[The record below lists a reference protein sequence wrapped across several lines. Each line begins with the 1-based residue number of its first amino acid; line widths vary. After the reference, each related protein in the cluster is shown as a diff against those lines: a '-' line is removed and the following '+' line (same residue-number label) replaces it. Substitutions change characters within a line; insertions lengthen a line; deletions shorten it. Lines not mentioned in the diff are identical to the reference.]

1 MMEIF
6 RNPCRDHP
14 AIPMMV
20 IILGLIFPAMARADI
35 YKYIDKDGILH
46 FTNVPTTGGYALYLK
61 ENSSSVKSSEPPDRY
76 EDYIE
81 QASEKHGLSIPII
94 KAIIRAESNFN
105 PWAVSNKG
113 ARGLMQIM
121 PDNFQSLDLKDPFNP
136 RENILAGTKFF
147 KSLLTRF
154 EGNLRLALAAY
165 NAGAEAVDR
174 HRGIPPYRETEEY
187 VERVL
192 RYYQLYHLK

>member
-1 MMEIF
+1 MKTF
-6 RNPCRDHP
+6 RKDRRRCL
-14 AIPMMV
+14 V
-20 IILGLIFPAMARADI
+20 ISMTVIALGFTCPYRSSADI
-35 YKYIDKDGILH
+35 YKYIDKDGVLH
-46 FTNVPTTGGYALYLK
+46 FTNVPTMSGYTLYLK
-61 ENSSSVKSSEPPDRY
+61 EKPSSLKSSEAAGDY
-76 EDYIE
+76 EDYIQ

-94 KAIIRAESNFN
+94 KAIIKAESNFN

-121 PDNFQSLDLKDPFNP
+121 PDNFQSLEIKDPFNP
-136 RENILAGTKFF
+136 RENIFAGTRFF
-147 KSLLTRF
+147 KNLLTRF

-192 RYYQLYHLK
+192 RYYNLYQ